1 MEIKIID
8 NFLDKI
14 DLKRVINS
22 TNEKSWMI
30 QKSTPTRLDHLEFL
44 YLDVTDDEFFNKYLF
59 KQIEKH

>member
-22 TNEKSWMI
+22 TNEKSWVI
-30 QKSTPTRLDHLEFL
+30 QKSYVNKEDHLQFL
-44 YLDVTDDEFFNKYLF
+44 YLDVTDEEFFNKYLF
-59 KQIEKH
+59 KQIE